1 MRVFVTGATG
11 FIDSAI
17 LEELI
22 RAGHKVLGLRL
33 ADYSTRISFFDSQN
47 AVSFWKLRSFGWTVS
62 CLSMRLDMRKF
73 IDKEGSIMSPSSS
86 KEPMACT
93 GT

>member
-1 MRVFVTGATG
+1 MTSTRKRTSEAFNVR
-11 FIDSAI
+11 I
-17 LEELI
+17 
-22 RAGHKVLGLRL
+22 
-33 ADYSTRISFFDSQN
+33 ADYSTIISFFDSQN
-47 AVSFWKLRSFGWTVS
+47 AVSFWKLRSFGGTVS

-73 IDKEGSIMSPSSS
+73 IDKEGSVMSPSSS